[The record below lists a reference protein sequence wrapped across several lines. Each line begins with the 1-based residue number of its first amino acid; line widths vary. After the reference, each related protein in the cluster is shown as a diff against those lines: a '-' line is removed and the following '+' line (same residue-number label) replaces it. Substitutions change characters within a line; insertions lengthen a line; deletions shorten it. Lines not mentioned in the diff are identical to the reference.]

1 MSEANPEQSDA
12 QDSPQTEVDSPAP
25 APAETTSTGQRPTTV
40 TAAVVIAF
48 LLSLYEL
55 ATCFV
60 LFVGANLTAGPTA
73 IWYVFGVVH
82 LVLAGLLA
90 WGGWAALT
98 GSTERILV
106 LTALAA
112 VIVLAIKTVIE
123 IVYGIPPVGWL
134 ILVLYG
140 VMGWLLIRPNSKEYF
155 AAPGA
160 TAGQ

>member
-1 MSEANPEQSDA
+1 MSEANPEQADA
-12 QDSPQTEVDSPAP
+12 PDSAESQVESPAP
-25 APAETTSTGQRPTTV
+25 AAAETTSTGQRPTAV

-73 IWYVFGVVH
+73 VWYVFGVVH
-82 LVLAGLLA
+82 LGLAGLLA

-98 GSTERILV
+98 GRGERILI

-112 VIVLAIKTVIE
+112 LIVLAIKTVIE
-123 IVYGIPPVGWL
+123 MVYGIPPVGWL
-134 ILVLYG
+134 ILVLYA
-140 VMGWLLIRPNSKEYF
+140 VMGWLLIRPNSKEFF
-155 AAPGA
+155 AAKRS